1 MAKALQIGVWNEI
14 QKKIPEF
21 LMKVVFATY

>member
-1 MAKALQIGVWNEI
+1 MAKALKIGLWTEI
-14 QKKIPEF
+14 QKKRHEF